1 MGTDN
6 KTTYTRML
14 TVQNEDWL
22 QNQVQKNVNS
32 SNLGLITKL
41 RTRECQQFKMGTV
54 YKTTYTRMLTVQN
67 GDWQQNNIHE
77 NVKSSKWGLTTK
89 QRTQEC

>member
-14 TVQNEDWL
+14 KVQNGDWL
-22 QNQVQKNVNS
+22 QNNVHKNVNS
-32 SNLGLITKL
+32 S
-41 RTRECQQFKMGTV
+41 
-54 YKTTYTRMLTVQN
+54 
-67 GDWQQNNIHE
+67 
-77 NVKSSKWGLTTK
+77 KWGLSTK

>member
-6 KTTYTRML
+6 KTT
-14 TVQNEDWL
+14 
-22 QNQVQKNVNS
+22 
-32 SNLGLITKL
+32 
-41 RTRECQQFKMGTV
+41 C
-54 YKTTYTRMLTVQN
+54 TRMLTVQN
-67 GDWQQNNIHE
+67 GEWQQNNMHE